1 MATRNLVKNFSDEA
15 ICSICLEY
23 FKDPVTVDC
32 GHNFCQVCI
41 TRCLEEAEGKPS
53 CPQCRETIS
62 QRNFRPNRQ
71 LTNLLFCKEDRICI
85 CVVCDRSKE
94 HKDHNVLPLEE
105 AFKEYKVS
113 LYGRFQIFSL
123 QILACHGVPVVPAR
137 RGTWWDIFL
146 VHIVQLLVFKDPM
159 EQKHQGCDHRTAKE
173 KKYLGKGFSTLLRNI
188 PQPAF
193 RKESQLQKHK
203 LEAFICLYL
212 NDSYTTSH

>member
-71 LTNLLFCKEDRICI
+71 LTNLVELIKNLQQEIQEEEKRGVCGKHQEPLKLFCKEDRICI

-105 AFKEYKVS
+105 AFKEYKSQIPS
-113 LYGRFQIFSL
+113 LEHKRQ
-123 QILACHGVPVVPAR
+123 
-137 RGTWWDIFL
+137 
-146 VHIVQLLVFKDPM
+146 
-159 EQKHQGCDHRTAKE
+159 
-173 KKYLGKGFSTLLRNI
+173 
-188 PQPAF
+188 
-193 RKESQLQKHK
+193 K
-203 LEAFICLYL
+203 LEALWSDEDQKNRKSL
-212 NDSYTTSH
+212 VSGHLKWW